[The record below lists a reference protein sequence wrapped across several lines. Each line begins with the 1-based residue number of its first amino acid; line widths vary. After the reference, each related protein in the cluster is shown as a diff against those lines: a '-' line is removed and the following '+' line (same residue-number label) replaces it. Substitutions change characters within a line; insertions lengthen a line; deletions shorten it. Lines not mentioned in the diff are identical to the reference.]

1 MSAEVLKYTLEQ
13 VEALEVAPGFAHENL
28 EGWIPELASENDL
41 RQALEKAFDYRG
53 DVTLT
58 LKSGERIEAFIF
70 NRLTGATLADSY
82 VQYFT
87 PSAPEKRRVSYAE
100 IARLEF
106 SGKDRAA
113 GKHWEAWVEEL
124 QPEESRRRKEHC
136 AGTGSAGLANF
147 WVMHILL
154 QIGKYVLY
162 AAIICLGACGL
173 YRKAKWQA
181 GRRVPKSGIQGLF
194 SNHD

>member
-28 EGWIPELASENDL
+28 EGWIPELASEEDL
-41 RQALEKAFDYRG
+41 RQALAKAFDYRG

-70 NRLTGATLADSY
+70 NRISGATLADSY
-82 VQYFT
+82 LQYFT
-87 PSAPEKRRVSYAE
+87 PTAPDKRKVSYAE

-113 GKHWEAWVEEL
+113 GKHWEDWVEKYNQKKAAGEKNIAL
-124 QPEESRRRKEHC
+124 LPE
-136 AGTGSAGLANF
+136 AL
-147 WVMHILL
+147 
-154 QIGKYVLY
+154 
-162 AAIICLGACGL
+162 
-173 YRKAKWQA
+173 
-181 GRRVPKSGIQGLF
+181 
-194 SNHD
+194 D